1 MLPGALEFASLFGV
15 IEWAL
20 RILRWPALLLVVA
33 VGLAM
38 IYRFGPDRREAQWR
52 WITAGSAAAALGW
65 LIVSFAF
72 SWYAANFGSYN
83 ATYGSLGAIIGF
95 MIWIWLSVTVVL
107 AGAEIDVT
115 QRKNLTV

>member
-1 MLPGALEFASLFGV
+1 MLGTFGPIALF
-15 IEWAL
+15 
-20 RILRWPALLLVVA
+20 LVVA
-33 VGLAM
+33 VGLAV
-38 IYRFGPDRREAQWR
+38 IYRYGPDRREAQWR
-52 WITAGSAAAALGW
+52 WITAGSASATLGW

-95 MIWIWLSVTVVL
+95 MIWIWLSTTVVL

-115 QRKNLTV
+115 LETGRTRPLRASHR